1 MNDDEIKNRLA
12 RLRIP
17 LSDRAAENEALQKAL
32 SALRTAGM
40 ENSVSA
46 AAPRWTWRDW
56 LWPSPVVWSGFAAV
70 WFIVI
75 VRGVTS
81 ERTVEHAV
89 TRADAEQRP
98 TFAQPSPLMA
108 RHDFEELLRQMQGER
123 RTP

>member
-1 MNDDEIKNRLA
+1 MNDDDLKNRLA

-17 LSDRAAENEALQKAL
+17 PSDREAENDALQKAL
-32 SALRTAGM
+32 SALRTAAM
-40 ENSVSA
+40 ENSESA

-70 WFIVI
+70 WLIVL

-81 ERTVEHAV
+81 EHVVARTDSEL
-89 TRADAEQRP
+89 RP
-98 TFAQPSPLMA
+98 ALAQPSLLMA

>member
-1 MNDDEIKNRLA
+1 MNDDDLKNRLA

-17 LSDRAAENEALQKAL
+17 PSDREAENEALQKAL
-32 SALRTAGM
+32 SALRTAAM
-40 ENSVSA
+40 ENAVNA

-70 WFIVI
+70 WLIVI

-81 ERTVEHAV
+81 ERPLRPASTAM
-89 TRADAEQRP
+89 QSRP

>member
-1 MNDDEIKNRLA
+1 MNDDDLKNRLA

-17 LSDRAAENEALQKAL
+17 ASDREAENEALQKAL
-32 SALRTAGM
+32 SALRMEAM
-40 ENSVSA
+40 ENSASA
-46 AAPRWTWRDW
+46 SPPHWTWRDW

-70 WFIVI
+70 WLIVI

-81 ERTVEHAV
+81 ERVV
-89 TRADAEQRP
+89 TQADAKSRP
-98 TFAQPSPLMA
+98 ALAQPSPLMA